1 MVIGN
6 SSAKKICLCVF
17 ICVPRVICTRVTAGP
32 LPGCYRQAAAVLVG
46 WITNRACCQCNS
58 PCLGFLTSSSRWWLS
73 IVGIHFYLFFFI
85 LMISETCLRIKVYV
99 DMMRWDFFLFWWQVI
114 DLRSVGLTGDFPEHM
129 LVGVAVQL
137 RFRRSKDVVT
147 LRLTRNLRSDCYGFP
162 IFFWVEA
169 K

>member
-6 SSAKKICLCVF
+6 SLAKKICLCVF
-17 ICVPRVICTRVTAGP
+17 ICVLRVICTRVTAGP

-58 PCLGFLTSSSRWWLS
+58 PCLGFLTSSSRRWLS
-73 IVGIHFYLFFFI
+73 IVGIHFFIYLFFLFLWSQKPVCGSKYTWI
-85 LMISETCLRIKVYV
+85 WCDGIFSLLMAGDWSQECWSHRRFSWTHVGGRCCPAS
-99 DMMRWDFFLFWWQVI
+99 FW
-114 DLRSVGLTGDFPEHM
+114 
-129 LVGVAVQL
+129 
-137 RFRRSKDVVT
+137 RSKDVVT

-162 IFFWVEA
+162 IFWVEG